1 MPVGKKENTQYGEQY
16 RKKADGKRTGKVS
29 FRLPFVMNIYGIL
42 SGLKTTNFWQHLILP
57 EGSGSPGRRR
67 SQMG

>member
-1 MPVGKKENTQYGEQY
+1 MGNNIEKGRRKENREGLFSS
-16 RKKADGKRTGKVS
+16 A
-29 FRLPFVMNIYGIL
+29 FVMNIYGIL
-42 SGLKTTNFWQHLILP
+42 SSLKTTNFWQHLILP